1 MKYSFSSNLLNITF
15 EFPLRIACRHMLKH
29 WWKALTVLILTYV
42 LVAGLISP
50 VPKLP
55 ILHEAIRNTFFHP
68 PLWIA
73 MMVMLLISTIFSIRY
88 LKNGRLDDDLIA
100 VELAKTAL
108 LFGILGC
115 ITGSV
120 WAYFAWGDLWPN
132 DPKTNGVAVGMLLYL
147 AYFVL
152 RSSFDDD
159 LRRARISSVY
169 SIFAFAAFIPLILI
183 LPRLTD
189 SLHPGNGGNP
199 GFNQYDAHNSIKRII
214 RPAFIG
220 FTLLGFW
227 ITQLRVRLRRLE
239 TRLDEQDELTKTD
252 NNSTV
257 LKSSTNQS

>member
-1 MKYSFSSNLLNITF
+1 
-15 EFPLRIACRHMLKH
+15 MLKH

-42 LVAGLISP
+42 FIAGLMSP
-50 VPKLP
+50 VPKLQ
-55 ILHEAIRNTFFHP
+55 ILHESIRNVFFHP

-73 MMVMLLISTIFSIRY
+73 MMCMLLGSAIFSVRY
-88 LKNGRLDDDLIA
+88 LRSNKQEDDIIS
-100 VELAKTAL
+100 VELANTAL
-108 LFGILGC
+108 LFGLLGC

-152 RSSFDDD
+152 RGSFDDEM
-159 LRRARISSVY
+159 RRGRISAVY
-169 SIFAFAAFIPLILI
+169 NIFAFAAFIPLILI

-199 GFNQYDAHNSIKRII
+199 GFNQYDADKSITRII
-214 RPAFIG
+214 RPAFVG

-239 TRLDEQDELTKTD
+239 VTIEEQEEIKTSEDKRSTKSQ
-252 NNSTV
+252 NP
-257 LKSSTNQS
+257 TN

>member
-1 MKYSFSSNLLNITF
+1 
-15 EFPLRIACRHMLKH
+15 MLKH
-29 WWKALTVLILTYV
+29 WWKALTVLILAYV
-42 LVAGLISP
+42 FVAGLMSP

-73 MMVMLLISTIFSIRY
+73 MMSLLLASAIFSIRY
-88 LKNGRLDDDLIA
+88 LRKGKLDDDLMA
-100 VELAKTAL
+100 VELANTAL
-108 LFGILGC
+108 LFGMLGC

-152 RSSFDDD
+152 RGSVDDET
-159 LRRARISSVY
+159 RRARIASVY
-169 SIFAFAAFIPLILI
+169 NIFAFAVFIPLILI

-199 GFNQYDAHNSIKRII
+199 GFNQYDAANSIKRII
-214 RPAFIG
+214 RPAFVG

-239 TRLDEQDELTKTD
+239 TLLDEQDELNRAT
-252 NNSTV
+252 SQP
-257 LKSSTNQS
+257 SSEVQTTPDF

>member
-1 MKYSFSSNLLNITF
+1 MRKN
-15 EFPLRIACRHMLKH
+15 
-29 WWKALTVLILTYV
+29 WWKALTILILAYV
-42 LVAGLISP
+42 FVAGLMSP

-73 MMVMLLISTIFSIRY
+73 MMTLLLASAIFSIRY
-88 LKNGRLDDDLIA
+88 LRKGKLDDDLIA
-100 VELAKTAL
+100 VELANTAL
-108 LFGILGC
+108 LFGVLGC

-152 RSSFDDD
+152 RGSVDDEM
-159 LRRARISSVY
+159 RRARISSVY
-169 SIFAFAAFIPLILI
+169 NIFAFAVFIPLILI

-199 GFNQYDAHNSIKRII
+199 GFNQYDADNSIKRII
-214 RPAFIG
+214 RPAFVG

-239 TRLDEQDELTKTD
+239 TLLDEQEELSKAS
-252 NNSTV
+252 N
-257 LKSSTNQS
+257 KRSSDLQNTPDL

>member
-1 MKYSFSSNLLNITF
+1 MAI
-15 EFPLRIACRHMLKH
+15 LKH
-29 WWKALTVLILTYV
+29 WWWKILTVLILMYV
-42 LVAGLISP
+42 FIAGLMSP

-73 MMVMLLISTIFSIRY
+73 MMSMLLGSAIFSIRY
-88 LKNGRLDDDLIA
+88 LRKGRLDDDLIA
-100 VELAKTAL
+100 VELANTAL
-108 LFGILGC
+108 LFGVLGC

-152 RSSFDDD
+152 RGSFDDD
-159 LRRARISSVY
+159 LRRGRISAVY
-169 SIFAFAAFIPLILI
+169 NIFAFAVFIPLILI

-199 GFNQYDAHNSIKRII
+199 GFNQYDADSSIKRII
-214 RPAFIG
+214 RPAFVG

-239 TRLDEQDELTKTD
+239 SELEEQDEVKKPISQ
-252 NNSTV
+252 STE
-257 LKSSTNQS
+257 LPN

>member
-1 MKYSFSSNLLNITF
+1 M
-15 EFPLRIACRHMLKH
+15 RKH
-29 WWKALTVLILTYV
+29 WWKALTVLILAYV
-42 LVAGLISP
+42 FIAGLISP
-50 VPKLP
+50 VPELP

-73 MMVMLLISTIFSIRY
+73 MMSLLLASAFYSVRY
-88 LKNGRLDDDLIA
+88 LRNGKAGDDIQA
-100 VELAKTAL
+100 VELANTAI
-108 LFGILGC
+108 LFGVLGC

-152 RSSFDDD
+152 RGSFDDD
-159 LRRARISSVY
+159 MRRARISAVY
-169 SIFAFAAFIPLILI
+169 NIFAFAVFIPLILI

-199 GFNQYDAHNSIKRII
+199 GFNQYDADSSIKRII

-227 ITQLRVRLRRLE
+227 ITQLRVRLRRLD
-239 TRLDEQDELTKTD
+239 LIMDEQEELNQQDTSQNTLTK
-252 NNSTV
+252 
-257 LKSSTNQS
+257 

>member
-1 MKYSFSSNLLNITF
+1 MPISK
-15 EFPLRIACRHMLKH
+15 IALSMLKH
-29 WWKALTVLILTYV
+29 WWKALTVLILAYV
-42 LVAGLISP
+42 FIAGLMSP

-73 MMVMLLISTIFSIRY
+73 MMTMLLGSAIFSVRY
-88 LKNGRLDDDLIA
+88 LRKGKLDDDLIA
-100 VELAKTAL
+100 VELANTAL
-108 LFGILGC
+108 LFGVLGC

-147 AYFVL
+147 AYFIL
-152 RSSFDDD
+152 RGSVDDET
-159 LRRARISSVY
+159 RRARLSSVY
-169 SIFAFAAFIPLILI
+169 NIFAFAVFIPLILI

-199 GFNQYDAHNSIKRII
+199 GFNQYDADNSIKRII
-214 RPAFIG
+214 RPAFVG

-227 ITQLRVRLRRLE
+227 ITQLRVRLRRVE
-239 TRLDEQDELTKTD
+239 SHLDEQQELE
-252 NNSTV
+252 
-257 LKSSTNQS
+257 KSASKRSADIQNLTN

>member
-1 MKYSFSSNLLNITF
+1 M
-15 EFPLRIACRHMLKH
+15 RKH
-29 WWKALTVLILTYV
+29 WWKALTVIILAYV
-42 LVAGLISP
+42 FVAGLMSP

-73 MMVMLLISTIFSIRY
+73 MMVMLLSSTIYSIRY
-88 LKNGRLDDDLIA
+88 LRNGKLDDDLMA
-100 VELAKTAL
+100 VEFANTAL

-152 RSSFDDD
+152 RGSFDDD
-159 LRRARISSVY
+159 MRRARISAVY
-169 SIFAFAAFIPLILI
+169 NIFAFAVFIPLILI

-199 GFNQYDAHNSIKRII
+199 GFNQYDADSSIKRII

-239 TRLDEQDELTKTD
+239 INLDEVEESTKSAAIPAELQ
-252 NNSTV
+252 NP
-257 LKSSTNQS
+257 TNL

>member
-1 MKYSFSSNLLNITF
+1 M
-15 EFPLRIACRHMLKH
+15 RRH
-29 WWKALTVLILTYV
+29 WWKALTVIILAYV
-42 LVAGLISP
+42 FVAGLMRP

-73 MMVMLLISTIFSIRY
+73 MMVMLLLSTIFSIRY
-88 LKNGRLDDDLIA
+88 LRKGNNDDDVIA
-100 VELAKTAL
+100 YEFVCTAI
-108 LFGILGC
+108 LFGVLGC

-152 RSSFDDD
+152 RGSFDDD
-159 LRRARISSVY
+159 MRRARISAVY
-169 SIFAFAAFIPLILI
+169 NIFAFAVFIPLILI

-199 GFNQYDAHNSIKRII
+199 GFNQYDSDASIKSII
-214 RPAFIG
+214 RPAFVG
-220 FTLLGFW
+220 FTLLGLW
-227 ITQLRVRLRRLE
+227 ITQLRVRLRRVE
-239 TRLDEQDELTKTD
+239 IHFDELEETTKP
-252 NNSTV
+252 V
-257 LKSSTNQS
+257 LDKETN

>member
-1 MKYSFSSNLLNITF
+1 
-15 EFPLRIACRHMLKH
+15 MLKH
-29 WWKALTVLILTYV
+29 WWKALTILILAYV
-42 LVAGLISP
+42 FIAGLMSP

-73 MMVMLLISTIFSIRY
+73 MMVLLFASAIFSIRY
-88 LKNGRLDDDLIA
+88 LRKGKLDDDLIS
-100 VELAKTAL
+100 VELANSAL
-108 LFGILGC
+108 LFGVLGC

-152 RSSFDDD
+152 RGSVDDEM
-159 LRRARISSVY
+159 RRARISAVY
-169 SIFAFAAFIPLILI
+169 NIFAFAVFIPLILI

-199 GFNQYDAHNSIKRII
+199 GFNQYDAADSIKRII
-214 RPAFIG
+214 RPAFVG

-239 TRLDEQDELTKTD
+239 TLLDEQDDLNKT
-252 NNSTV
+252 STRQ
-257 LKSSTNQS
+257 SSDLQNTPDL

>member
-1 MKYSFSSNLLNITF
+1 
-15 EFPLRIACRHMLKH
+15 MLKH
-29 WWKALTVLILTYV
+29 WWKALTILILAYV
-42 LVAGLISP
+42 FIAGLMSP

-73 MMVMLLISTIFSIRY
+73 MMVLLFASAIFSIRY
-88 LKNGRLDDDLIA
+88 LRKGKLDDDLMS
-100 VELAKTAL
+100 VELANTAL
-108 LFGILGC
+108 LFGVLGC

-152 RSSFDDD
+152 RGSVDDEM
-159 LRRARISSVY
+159 RRARISAVY
-169 SIFAFAAFIPLILI
+169 NIFAFAVFIPLILI
-183 LPRLTD
+183 LPQLTD

-199 GFNQYDAHNSIKRII
+199 GFNQYDADNSIKRII
-214 RPAFIG
+214 RPAFVG

-227 ITQLRVRLRRLE
+227 ITQLRIRLRRLE
-239 TRLDEQDELTKTD
+239 TLLDEQDDLNKASTKQSSDLQNTTD
-252 NNSTV
+252 
-257 LKSSTNQS
+257 L

>member
-1 MKYSFSSNLLNITF
+1 MAIF
-15 EFPLRIACRHMLKH
+15 KH
-29 WWKALTVLILTYV
+29 WWWKILTVLILMYV
-42 LVAGLISP
+42 FIAGLMSP

-73 MMVMLLISTIFSIRY
+73 MMSMLLGSAIFSIRY
-88 LKNGRLDDDLIA
+88 LRKGRLDDDLIA
-100 VELAKTAL
+100 VELANTAL
-108 LFGILGC
+108 LFGVLGC

-152 RSSFDDD
+152 RGSFDDD
-159 LRRARISSVY
+159 LRRGRISAVY
-169 SIFAFAAFIPLILI
+169 NIFAFAVFIPLILI

-199 GFNQYDAHNSIKRII
+199 GFNQYDADSSIKRII
-214 RPAFIG
+214 RPAFVG

-239 TRLDEQDELTKTD
+239 SELDEQNEVKKPISQSTELP
-252 NNSTV
+252 N
-257 LKSSTNQS
+257 

>member
-1 MKYSFSSNLLNITF
+1 
-15 EFPLRIACRHMLKH
+15 MLKH
-29 WWKALTVLILTYV
+29 WWKALTILILAYV
-42 LVAGLISP
+42 FLAGLMSP

-73 MMVMLLISTIFSIRY
+73 MMTLLLASAIFSIRY
-88 LKNGRLDDDLIA
+88 LRKGKLDDDLIS
-100 VELAKTAL
+100 VELANTAL
-108 LFGILGC
+108 LFGVLGC

-152 RSSFDDD
+152 RGSVDDEI
-159 LRRARISSVY
+159 RRARLSAVY
-169 SIFAFAAFIPLILI
+169 NIFAFAVFIPLILI

-199 GFNQYDAHNSIKRII
+199 GFNQYDADNSIKRII
-214 RPAFIG
+214 RPAFVG

-239 TRLDEQDELTKTD
+239 TLLDEQDDLNKASTKQ
-252 NNSTV
+252 
-257 LKSSTNQS
+257 SSDLQNTSDL

>member
-1 MKYSFSSNLLNITF
+1 MQAFKQW
-15 EFPLRIACRHMLKH
+15 
-29 WWKALTVLILTYV
+29 WWKGLTVLILAYV
-42 LVAGLISP
+42 FIAGFLSP

-73 MMVMLLISTIFSIRY
+73 MMAMLLGSAFYSIRY
-88 LKNGRLDDDLIA
+88 LRKGQADDDLLA
-100 VELAKTAL
+100 VELANTAL

-132 DPKTNGVAVGMLLYL
+132 DPKTNGVAVGMLTYL

-152 RSSFDDD
+152 RASFDDEM
-159 LRRARISSVY
+159 RRGRISAVY
-169 SIFAFAAFIPLILI
+169 NIFAFAVFIPLILI
-183 LPRLTD
+183 LPRVSD

-199 GFNQYDAHNSIKRII
+199 GFNQYDADNSIKRII
-214 RPAFIG
+214 RPAFVG

-227 ITQLRVRLRRLE
+227 ITQLRVRLRRVELA
-239 TRLDEQDELTKTD
+239 LDEQEEHQAKR
-252 NNSTV
+252 
-257 LKSSTNQS
+257 STNQSTDSPNSIIT

>member
-1 MKYSFSSNLLNITF
+1 
-15 EFPLRIACRHMLKH
+15 MLKH
-29 WWKALTVLILTYV
+29 WWKALTVLILAYV
-42 LVAGLISP
+42 FVAGLMSP

-73 MMVMLLISTIFSIRY
+73 MMAMLLASAIFSIRY
-88 LKNGRLDDDLIA
+88 LRKGKLDDDLIA
-100 VELAKTAL
+100 VEMANTAI
-108 LFGILGC
+108 LFGVLGC

-152 RSSFDDD
+152 RGSFDDEM
-159 LRRARISSVY
+159 RRGRISAVY
-169 SIFAFAAFIPLILI
+169 NIFAFAVFIPLILI

-199 GFNQYDAHNSIKRII
+199 GFNQYDADSSIKRII
-214 RPAFIG
+214 RPAFVG

-239 TRLDEQDELTKTD
+239 ADLDEQEETR
-252 NNSTV
+252 
-257 LKSSTNQS
+257 KSDIECSIESRNPTNL

>member
-1 MKYSFSSNLLNITF
+1 
-15 EFPLRIACRHMLKH
+15 MLKH
-29 WWKALTVLILTYV
+29 WWKALTILILAYV
-42 LVAGLISP
+42 FIAGLMSP

-73 MMVMLLISTIFSIRY
+73 MMTLLLASAIFSIRY
-88 LKNGRLDDDLIA
+88 LRKGKLDDDLIS
-100 VELAKTAL
+100 VELANTAL
-108 LFGILGC
+108 LFGVLGC

-152 RSSFDDD
+152 RGSVDDEM
-159 LRRARISSVY
+159 RRARISAVY
-169 SIFAFAAFIPLILI
+169 NIFAFAVFIPLILI

-199 GFNQYDAHNSIKRII
+199 GFNQYDADNSIKRII
-214 RPAFIG
+214 RPAFVG

-239 TRLDEQDELTKTD
+239 TLFDEQDDLNKASTKQ
-252 NNSTV
+252 
-257 LKSSTNQS
+257 SSDLQNMPDL

>member
-1 MKYSFSSNLLNITF
+1 
-15 EFPLRIACRHMLKH
+15 MLKH
-29 WWKALTVLILTYV
+29 WWKALTILILAYV
-42 LVAGLISP
+42 FIAGLMSP

-73 MMVMLLISTIFSIRY
+73 MMVLLFASAIFSIRY
-88 LKNGRLDDDLIA
+88 LRKGKLDDDLIS
-100 VELAKTAL
+100 VELANTAL
-108 LFGILGC
+108 LFGVLGC

-152 RSSFDDD
+152 RGSVDDEM
-159 LRRARISSVY
+159 RRARISAVY
-169 SIFAFAAFIPLILI
+169 NIFAFAVFIPLILI

-199 GFNQYDAHNSIKRII
+199 GFNQYDAANSIKRII
-214 RPAFIG
+214 RPAFVG

-239 TRLDEQDELTKTD
+239 TLFDEQDDLKKASTKQ
-252 NNSTV
+252 
-257 LKSSTNQS
+257 SSDLQNTPDL

>member
-1 MKYSFSSNLLNITF
+1 
-15 EFPLRIACRHMLKH
+15 MLKH
-29 WWKALTVLILTYV
+29 WWKALTVLILAYV
-42 LVAGLISP
+42 FIAGLMSP

-73 MMVMLLISTIFSIRY
+73 MMTMLLGSAIFSVRY
-88 LKNGRLDDDLIA
+88 LRKGKLDDDLVS
-100 VELAKTAL
+100 VELANTAL
-108 LFGILGC
+108 LFGVLGC

-152 RSSFDDD
+152 RGSVDDEV
-159 LRRARISSVY
+159 RRARISSVY
-169 SIFAFAAFIPLILI
+169 NIFAFAVFIPLILI

-199 GFNQYDAHNSIKRII
+199 GFNQYDADNSIKRII
-214 RPAFIG
+214 RPGFVG

-227 ITQLRVRLRRLE
+227 ITQLRVRLRRVE
-239 TRLDEQDELTKTD
+239 SQLDEQHELE
-252 NNSTV
+252 
-257 LKSSTNQS
+257 KSASKRSANMQNLTNP

>member
-1 MKYSFSSNLLNITF
+1 MSCI
-15 EFPLRIACRHMLKH
+15 MLKH
-29 WWKALTVLILTYV
+29 WWKALTILILAYV
-42 LVAGLISP
+42 FLAGLMSP

-73 MMVMLLISTIFSIRY
+73 MMTLLLASAIFSIRY
-88 LKNGRLDDDLIA
+88 LRKGKLDDDLIS
-100 VELAKTAL
+100 VELANTAL
-108 LFGILGC
+108 LFGVLGC

-152 RSSFDDD
+152 RGSVDDEI
-159 LRRARISSVY
+159 RRARLSAVY
-169 SIFAFAAFIPLILI
+169 NIFAFAVFIPLILI

-199 GFNQYDAHNSIKRII
+199 GFNQYDADNSIKRII
-214 RPAFIG
+214 RPAFVG

-239 TRLDEQDELTKTD
+239 TLLDEQDDLNKASTKQ
-252 NNSTV
+252 
-257 LKSSTNQS
+257 SSDLQNTSDL

>member
-1 MKYSFSSNLLNITF
+1 MAILKYW
-15 EFPLRIACRHMLKH
+15 
-29 WWKALTVLILTYV
+29 WWKALTVLILAYV
-42 LVAGLISP
+42 FIAGLMSP

-73 MMVMLLISTIFSIRY
+73 MMSMLLGSAIFSIRY
-88 LKNGRLDDDLIA
+88 LRKGRTDDDLIA
-100 VELAKTAL
+100 VELANTAL
-108 LFGILGC
+108 LFGVLGC

-152 RSSFDDD
+152 RGSFDDD
-159 LRRARISSVY
+159 MRRGRISAVY
-169 SIFAFAAFIPLILI
+169 NIFAFAVFIPLILI
-183 LPRLTD
+183 LPRITD

-199 GFNQYDAHNSIKRII
+199 GFNQYDADNSIKRII
-214 RPAFIG
+214 RPAFVG

-227 ITQLRVRLRRLE
+227 ITQLRVRLRRLDLE
-239 TRLDEQDELTKTD
+239 LDEQEEANTPINQPTELP
-252 NNSTV
+252 N
-257 LKSSTNQS
+257 

>member
-1 MKYSFSSNLLNITF
+1 M
-15 EFPLRIACRHMLKH
+15 RKH
-29 WWKALTVLILTYV
+29 WWKALTVIILAYV
-42 LVAGLISP
+42 FVAGLMSP

-73 MMVMLLISTIFSIRY
+73 MMVMLLSSAIFAIRY
-88 LKNGRLDDDLIA
+88 LRNGKPDDDLRS
-100 VELAKTAL
+100 VEFANTAL

-132 DPKTNGVAVGMLLYL
+132 DPKTNGVAVGMLMYV

-152 RSSFDDD
+152 RGSFDDD
-159 LRRARISSVY
+159 MRRARISSVY
-169 SIFAFAAFIPLILI
+169 NIFAFAVFIPLILI

-199 GFNQYDAHNSIKRII
+199 GFNQYDADSSIKRII

-227 ITQLRVRLRRLE
+227 ITQLRVRLGRLE
-239 TRLDEQDELTKTD
+239 INLDEAEESKKSAEVPTTKTY
-252 NNSTV
+252 
-257 LKSSTNQS
+257 

>member
-1 MKYSFSSNLLNITF
+1 
-15 EFPLRIACRHMLKH
+15 MLKH
-29 WWKALTVLILTYV
+29 WWKALTILILAYV
-42 LVAGLISP
+42 FIAGLMSP

-73 MMVMLLISTIFSIRY
+73 MMVLLFASAIFSIRY
-88 LKNGRLDDDLIA
+88 LRKGKLDDDLMS
-100 VELAKTAL
+100 VELANTAL
-108 LFGILGC
+108 LFGVLGC

-152 RSSFDDD
+152 RGSVDDEM
-159 LRRARISSVY
+159 RRARISAVY
-169 SIFAFAAFIPLILI
+169 NIFAFAVFIPLILI

-199 GFNQYDAHNSIKRII
+199 GFNQYDADNSIKRII
-214 RPAFIG
+214 RPAFVG

-227 ITQLRVRLRRLE
+227 ITQLRIRLRRLE
-239 TRLDEQDELTKTD
+239 TLLDEQDNLNKASTKQSSDLQNTTD
-252 NNSTV
+252 
-257 LKSSTNQS
+257 L

>member
-1 MKYSFSSNLLNITF
+1 M
-15 EFPLRIACRHMLKH
+15 RKH

-42 LVAGLISP
+42 FMAGLLSP
-50 VPKLP
+50 VPRLP

-73 MMVMLLISTIFSIRY
+73 MMTMLLASAVYSIRY
-88 LKNGRLDDDLIA
+88 LRNTKADDDLIA
-100 VELAKTAL
+100 VELANTAL
-108 LFGILGC
+108 LFGVLGC
-115 ITGSV
+115 VTGSV
-120 WAYFAWGDLWPN
+120 WAYFAWGDMWPN

-152 RSSFDDD
+152 RGSFDDEM
-159 LRRARISSVY
+159 RRGRISAVY
-169 SIFAFAAFIPLILI
+169 NIFAFAAFIPLILI

-199 GFNQYDAHNSIKRII
+199 GFNKYDADKTITWII

-227 ITQLRVRLRRLE
+227 ITQLRVRVRRLE
-239 TRLDEQDELTKTD
+239 MALDEREEHNKRAANQGVESVNGTTK
-252 NNSTV
+252 
-257 LKSSTNQS
+257 L

>member
-1 MKYSFSSNLLNITF
+1 
-15 EFPLRIACRHMLKH
+15 MLKH
-29 WWKALTVLILTYV
+29 WWKALTILILAYV
-42 LVAGLISP
+42 FIAGLMSP

-55 ILHEAIRNTFFHP
+55 ILHEAIRNVFFHP

-73 MMVMLLISTIFSIRY
+73 MMGMLLASTIFSIRY
-88 LKNGRLDDDLIA
+88 LRKGKMDDDLIA
-100 VELAKTAL
+100 VELANTAI

-132 DPKTNGVAVGMLLYL
+132 DPKTNGVAVAMLLYL

-152 RSSFDDD
+152 RGSFEDDM
-159 LRRARISSVY
+159 RRARISAVY
-169 SIFAFAAFIPLILI
+169 NIFAFAVFIPLIFI

-199 GFNQYDAHNSIKRII
+199 GFNQYDANKTITHII
-214 RPAFIG
+214 RPAFVG

-239 TRLDEQDELTKTD
+239 TLIDEQDEA
-252 NNSTV
+252 NNASA
-257 LKSSTNQS
+257 KHSSDLQNTPDL

>member
-1 MKYSFSSNLLNITF
+1 
-15 EFPLRIACRHMLKH
+15 MLKQ
-29 WWKALTVLILTYV
+29 WWKALTVLILAYV
-42 LVAGLISP
+42 FVAGLINP

-73 MMVMLLISTIFSIRY
+73 MMVMLLSSAIFSIRY
-88 LKNGRLDDDLIA
+88 LRKGKPDDDLIA
-100 VELAKTAL
+100 VELANTAL
-108 LFGILGC
+108 LFGVLGC

-132 DPKTNGVAVGMLLYL
+132 DPKTNGVAVGMLMYL

-152 RSSFDDD
+152 RRSFDDEM
-159 LRRARISSVY
+159 RRARISSVY
-169 SIFAFAAFIPLILI
+169 NIFAFAIFIPLILI
-183 LPRLTD
+183 LPRFTD

-199 GFNQYDAHNSIKRII
+199 GFNQYDSDNSIKMII
-214 RPAFIG
+214 RPAFVG

-239 TRLDEQDELTKTD
+239 IDLDEQEESKKSA
-252 NNSTV
+252 STHA
-257 LKSSTNQS
+257 

>member
-1 MKYSFSSNLLNITF
+1 
-15 EFPLRIACRHMLKH
+15 MLKH
-29 WWKALTVLILTYV
+29 WWKALTILILAYV
-42 LVAGLISP
+42 FMAGLMSP

-73 MMVMLLISTIFSIRY
+73 MMTLLFASAIFSIRY
-88 LKNGRLDDDLIA
+88 LRKGKLDDDLIA
-100 VELAKTAL
+100 VELANTAL
-108 LFGILGC
+108 LFGVLGC

-152 RSSFDDD
+152 RGSVDDEM
-159 LRRARISSVY
+159 RRARISSVY
-169 SIFAFAAFIPLILI
+169 NIFAFAVFIPLILI

-199 GFNQYDAHNSIKRII
+199 GFNQYDAANSIKRII
-214 RPAFIG
+214 RPAFVG

-239 TRLDEQDELTKTD
+239 TLLDEQDELEKA
-252 NNSTV
+252 STTQ
-257 LKSSTNQS
+257 SSDLQNTPDV

>member
-1 MKYSFSSNLLNITF
+1 
-15 EFPLRIACRHMLKH
+15 MLKH
-29 WWKALTVLILTYV
+29 WWKAFTILILAYV
-42 LVAGLISP
+42 FIAGLMSP

-73 MMVMLLISTIFSIRY
+73 MMVLLFASAIFSIRY
-88 LKNGRLDDDLIA
+88 LRKGKLDDDLMS
-100 VELAKTAL
+100 VELANTAL
-108 LFGILGC
+108 LFGVLGC

-152 RSSFDDD
+152 RGSVDDEM
-159 LRRARISSVY
+159 RRARISAVY
-169 SIFAFAAFIPLILI
+169 NIFAFAVFIPLILI

-199 GFNQYDAHNSIKRII
+199 GFNQYDAANSIKRII
-214 RPAFIG
+214 RPAFVG

-239 TRLDEQDELTKTD
+239 TLLDEQDDLNNASIKRSSDLQNTTD
-252 NNSTV
+252 
-257 LKSSTNQS
+257 L

>member
-1 MKYSFSSNLLNITF
+1 
-15 EFPLRIACRHMLKH
+15 MLKH
-29 WWKALTVLILTYV
+29 WWKALTILILAYV
-42 LVAGLISP
+42 FIAGLMSP

-73 MMVMLLISTIFSIRY
+73 MMILLFASAIMAIRY
-88 LKNGRLDDDLIA
+88 LRKGKLDDDLIS
-100 VELAKTAL
+100 VELANTAL
-108 LFGILGC
+108 LFGVLGC

-152 RSSFDDD
+152 RGPVDDEM
-159 LRRARISSVY
+159 RRARISAVY
-169 SIFAFAAFIPLILI
+169 NIFAFAVFIPLILI

-199 GFNQYDAHNSIKRII
+199 GFNQYDADNSIKRII
-214 RPAFIG
+214 RPAFVG

-239 TRLDEQDELTKTD
+239 TLLDEQDDLNKASTKQ
-252 NNSTV
+252 
-257 LKSSTNQS
+257 SSDVQNTPNL

>member
-1 MKYSFSSNLLNITF
+1 
-15 EFPLRIACRHMLKH
+15 MLKH
-29 WWKALTVLILTYV
+29 WWKALTVLILAYV
-42 LVAGLISP
+42 FIAGLMSP

-73 MMVMLLISTIFSIRY
+73 MMTMLLGSAIFSVRY
-88 LKNGRLDDDLIA
+88 LRKGKLDDDLVS
-100 VELAKTAL
+100 VELANTAL
-108 LFGILGC
+108 LFGVLGC

-152 RSSFDDD
+152 RGSVDDEV
-159 LRRARISSVY
+159 RRARISSVY
-169 SIFAFAAFIPLILI
+169 NIFAFAVFIPLILI

-199 GFNQYDAHNSIKRII
+199 GFNQYDADNSIKRII
-214 RPAFIG
+214 RPAFVG

-227 ITQLRVRLRRLE
+227 ITQLRVRLRRVE
-239 TRLDEQDELTKTD
+239 SQLDEQHELE
-252 NNSTV
+252 
-257 LKSSTNQS
+257 KSASKRSANMQNLTNP

>member
-1 MKYSFSSNLLNITF
+1 MAI
-15 EFPLRIACRHMLKH
+15 LKH
-29 WWKALTVLILTYV
+29 WWWKILTVLILMYV
-42 LVAGLISP
+42 FIAGLMSP

-73 MMVMLLISTIFSIRY
+73 MMSMLLGSAIFSIRY
-88 LKNGRLDDDLIA
+88 LRKGRLDDDLIA
-100 VELAKTAL
+100 VELANTAL
-108 LFGILGC
+108 LFGVLGC

-152 RSSFDDD
+152 RGSFEDD
-159 LRRARISSVY
+159 LRRGRISAVY
-169 SIFAFAAFIPLILI
+169 NIFAFAVFIPLILI

-199 GFNQYDAHNSIKRII
+199 GFNQYDADSSIKRII
-214 RPAFIG
+214 RPAFVG

-239 TRLDEQDELTKTD
+239 SELDEQNEVKKPISQSMELP
-252 NNSTV
+252 N
-257 LKSSTNQS
+257 

>member
-1 MKYSFSSNLLNITF
+1 
-15 EFPLRIACRHMLKH
+15 MLKH
-29 WWKALTVLILTYV
+29 WWKALTVLILAYV
-42 LVAGLISP
+42 FIAGLMSP

-73 MMVMLLISTIFSIRY
+73 MMTMLLGSAIFSVRY
-88 LKNGRLDDDLIA
+88 LRKGKLDDDLVS
-100 VELAKTAL
+100 VELANTAL
-108 LFGILGC
+108 LFGVLGC

-152 RSSFDDD
+152 RGSVDDEV
-159 LRRARISSVY
+159 RRARISSVY
-169 SIFAFAAFIPLILI
+169 NIFAFAVFIPLILI

-199 GFNQYDAHNSIKRII
+199 GFNQYDADNSIKRII
-214 RPAFIG
+214 RPAFVG

-227 ITQLRVRLRRLE
+227 ITQLRVRLRRVE
-239 TRLDEQDELTKTD
+239 SQLDEQQELE
-252 NNSTV
+252 
-257 LKSSTNQS
+257 KSVSKRSANMQNLTNP